1 MGQEIDL
8 STSLTVDS
16 RPVVLITGC
25 SGGIGEATAMRF
37 AREGYRVYASM
48 RNPSDI
54 SESLSETLKEGGGH
68 GVLELDVDDCVSVK
82 SAIKQLC
89 QETRRID
96 VLVNNAG
103 ISSISSVEEIDMDEA
118 KAVFETNVFGAL
130 RVTQEVLP
138 IMRGLRGGTLVNVSS
153 VAGRLVTA
161 GHGIYAASKH
171 ALEAISESLAIETSQ
186 FGVRVVLI
194 EPGFIS
200 TTILN
205 KADSI
210 VIDDTVYGQHLERL
224 VSMYKEA
231 QLKADSPEVVSDC
244 ILKAVNDPAGKFRYV
259 VGSGAQQTLNERKLL
274 TDEEWI
280 NGKL

>member
-1 MGQEIDL
+1 MTQEIDL
-8 STSLTVDS
+8 STSLTGDS

-54 SESLSETLKEGGGH
+54 SESLSETLEEGEGH
-68 GVLELDVDDCVSVK
+68 KVLELDVDNCVSVK
-82 SAIKQLC
+82 SAIKQLR

-118 KAVFETNVFGAL
+118 KAVFETNVFGVL

-138 IMRGLRGGTLVNVSS
+138 IMRGLKGGTLVNVSS

-231 QLKADSPEVVSDC
+231 KLKADSPEVVSDC

-259 VGSGAQQTLNERKLL
+259 VGSGAQQTLDERKLL

>member
-1 MGQEIDL
+1 MTQEIDL
-8 STSLTVDS
+8 STSLTGDS

-54 SESLSETLKEGGGH
+54 SESLSETLEEGEGH
-68 GVLELDVDDCVSVK
+68 KVLELDVDNCVSVK
-82 SAIKQLC
+82 SAIKQLR

-103 ISSISSVEEIDMDEA
+103 ISSISSVEEIDMDEV
-118 KAVFETNVFGAL
+118 KAVFETNVFGVL

-138 IMRGLRGGTLVNVSS
+138 IMRGLKGGTLVNVSS

-231 QLKADSPEVVSDC
+231 KLKADSPEVVSDC

-259 VGSGAQQTLNERKLL
+259 VGSGAQQTLDERKLL

>member
-1 MGQEIDL
+1 M
-8 STSLTVDS
+8 STSLTGDS

-54 SESLSETLKEGGGH
+54 SESLSETLEEGEGH
-68 GVLELDVDDCVSVK
+68 KVLELDVDNCVSVK
-82 SAIKQLC
+82 SAIKQLR

-118 KAVFETNVFGAL
+118 KAVFETNVFGVL

-138 IMRGLRGGTLVNVSS
+138 IMRGLKEGTLVNVSS

-231 QLKADSPEVVSDC
+231 KLKADSPEVVSDC

-259 VGSGAQQTLNERKLL
+259 VGSGAQQTLDERKLL

>member
-1 MGQEIDL
+1 MG
-8 STSLTVDS
+8 
-16 RPVVLITGC
+16 
-25 SGGIGEATAMRF
+25 
-37 AREGYRVYASM
+37 
-48 RNPSDI
+48 
-54 SESLSETLKEGGGH
+54 
-68 GVLELDVDDCVSVK
+68 
-82 SAIKQLC
+82 
-89 QETRRID
+89 
-96 VLVNNAG
+96 
-103 ISSISSVEEIDMDEA
+103 
-118 KAVFETNVFGAL
+118 
-130 RVTQEVLP
+130 
-138 IMRGLRGGTLVNVSS
+138 
-153 VAGRLVTA
+153 
-161 GHGIYAASKH
+161 
-171 ALEAISESLAIETSQ
+171 
-186 FGVRVVLI
+186 LI

-231 QLKADSPEVVSDC
+231 KLKADSPEVVSDC

>member
-1 MGQEIDL
+1 MLTELFGQNVYKFQTNMSNNSVNIMA
-8 STSLTVDS
+8 ST
-16 RPVVLITGC
+16 
-25 SGGIGEATAMRF
+25 
-37 AREGYRVYASM
+37 VYM
-48 RNPSDI
+48 CI
-54 SESLSETLKEGGGH
+54 
-68 GVLELDVDDCVSVK
+68 
-82 SAIKQLC
+82 
-89 QETRRID
+89 
-96 VLVNNAG
+96 
-103 ISSISSVEEIDMDEA
+103 ISSISSVEEIDMDEV
-118 KAVFETNVFGAL
+118 KAVFETNVFGVL

-138 IMRGLRGGTLVNVSS
+138 IMRGLKGGTLVNVSS

-224 VSMYKEA
+224 LLRYKG
-231 QLKADSPEVVSDC
+231 LIV
-244 ILKAVNDPAGKFRYV
+244 
-259 VGSGAQQTLNERKLL
+259 LL
-274 TDEEWI
+274 PFF
-280 NGKL
+280 

>member
-1 MGQEIDL
+1 M
-8 STSLTVDS
+8 STSLTGDS

-54 SESLSETLKEGGGH
+54 SESLSETLEEGEGH
-68 GVLELDVDDCVSVK
+68 KVLELDVDNCVSVK
-82 SAIKQLC
+82 SAIKQLR

-118 KAVFETNVFGAL
+118 KAVFETNVFGVL

-138 IMRGLRGGTLVNVSS
+138 IMRGLKGGTLVNVSS

-231 QLKADSPEVVSDC
+231 KLKADSPEVVSDC

-259 VGSGAQQTLNERKLL
+259 VGSGAQQTLDERKLL